1 MPIISTDVQKYKHV
15 HIFNE
20 LSKHRLISDMK
31 AHAKEIADNLTV
43 SLKYVY
49 NQIEQHEALR
59 KEVANGL
66 FRFFVVRNDTY
77 AIQREDKSY
86 TRISEP
92 LTSEFIEKQHLEGN
106 ITVGTY
112 NLSKENN
119 VKWLCFDIDPKN
131 TEKPSEISMKLH
143 RKCTELFPAKSV
155 LLEASRYNDPSFHVW
170 VFFEPE
176 IPAYAARFLGE
187 KVLEQCGNPNV
198 ELFPKQ
204 DKIEEDGFG
213 NLMKIPL
220 GLHQQEKKWS
230 CFLNSDKLDP
240 LALESILEIQGCTLS
255 DHEISQIK
263 DMIDRSKETFW
274 FGHEGKETEAYQGET
289 PTCIS
294 HILKGAKKGLRNENA
309 IRLVSFWLNFCK
321 EAPEK
326 AKTQLSEWNLRNKP
340 SMEETELETI
350 FQSAMRGGYNYSC
363 EDEIL
368 KGHCPK
374 EGCKLRKREP
384 VGIRLAELRAEL
396 MDQPV
401 RVKAQ
406 IVGESDKMACCRRAL
421 IECLNCGTQRTFDLA
436 EPRNYKVLQKR
447 LRFGKDK
454 FKQSLYSF
462 HVCGCQK
469 AKRKVSLEGSFD
481 YRRLYCQDLIDPK
494 EKWEERTYRTVEVVL
509 VGDPKEA
516 VMKKI
521 ELNGIV
527 TTIKR
532 DKISIMIYKV
542 EPIGKPIP
550 SSMEG
555 FEQYFKSNE
564 KLIEDLDGT
573 IQTYIRGRPTEKLLV
588 ALVLHSP
595 YELSFEGERIRGNL
609 NALQLGET
617 KTGKS
622 DILEWVEANVAGEV
636 VRGETAKRTGLGF
649 SVDNDAKAIFW
660 GALPR
665 GDKEVCMIDG
675 LDRFALEDLTQLR
688 EAMSKQR
695 IKVSMAVSGEALCR
709 TRIIASANPRERAF
723 DKYITMAEAI
733 RGFFNDPTLVTRWD
747 LFVPFRRADVSA
759 EEIAEATFLPS
770 KIPLNVFR
778 NHVFWAWSL
787 EPEDVQFNEETQG
800 EIKRLFIEMQDYTSN
815 SLPLVHSEWKR
826 TLARVSAAYAVLT
839 HNVDGKGKVH
849 VTKEHVSKAQELS
862 WNLLEAWEYNLY
874 VARERKTLEIAE
886 DEWTELLDF
895 LTGDI
900 WKIFSSIADEK
911 GIERAVLIT
920 RLDKSAPTIDRYL
933 SGLKE
938 RNLVEHAKGRKGGY
952 QLTERGI
959 AVYRKMIKMIADKGD
974 QQKIK
979 LPSKEDV
986 LAIKPLEEPEQGK
999 CSFCGNDRVL
1009 YYQIEGFKGEWGLA
1023 CQDCGEAIKRQ
1034 FGETGK

>member
-1 MPIISTDVQKYKHV
+1 VPIISTDVQKYKHV

-20 LSKHRLISDMK
+20 LYVHHTISEMK
-31 AHAKEIADNLTV
+31 AHAKEIAEKLNV
-43 SLKYVY
+43 SLQYVY
-49 NQIEQHEALR
+49 EQIGQHEALR
-59 KEVANGL
+59 KEVAEAL
-66 FRFFVVRNDTY
+66 FRFFVIRNDTY

-86 TRISEP
+86 TRVSEP
-92 LTSEFIEKQHLEGN
+92 LTSELIGKEHLEGL
-106 ITVGTY
+106 ITIGTY

-119 VKWLCFDIDPKN
+119 VKWLCFDIDSQNIENP
-131 TEKPSEISMKLH
+131 TEIT
-143 RKCTELFPAKSV
+143 RGIYGKCQGLFHVKSV

-187 KVLEQCGNPNV
+187 KVLEKCGNPNV

-204 DKIEEDGFG
+204 DRIEEDGFG

-220 GLHQQEKKWS
+220 GFHQQEKKWS
-230 CFLNSDKLDP
+230 YFLNPDTLEP

-255 DHEISQIK
+255 DREISQIK
-263 DMIDRSKETFW
+263 DMIDASKETFW
-274 FGHEGKETEAYQGET
+274 FGHEAKETEAYKGEV
-289 PTCIS
+289 PACIS
-294 HILKGAKKGLRNENA
+294 HILKGAKKGLRNESA
-309 IRLVSFWLNFCK
+309 IRLASFWLNFCK

-326 AKTQLSEWNLRNKP
+326 VKTQLCEWNLRNKP
-340 SMEETELETI
+340 PMEEEELETV
-350 FQSAMRGGYNYSC
+350 FQSSMRGGYNYSC
-363 EDEIL
+363 EDQFL
-368 KGHCPK
+368 RKYCAQ
-374 EGCKLRKREP
+374 EGCKLKKKEP
-384 VGIRLAELRAEL
+384 IGIRLAELRAEL

-421 IECLNCGTQRTFDLA
+421 IECLNCGTQEVFDLA
-436 EPRNYKVLQKR
+436 EPRNYKLLQKR
-447 LRFGKDK
+447 LRFGEDK
-454 FKQSLYSF
+454 FKQLLNSF

-469 AKRKVSLEGSFD
+469 AKRKVSLEGSLD

-494 EKWEERTYRTVEVVL
+494 EKWEERTYRTVEVIL
-509 VGDPKEA
+509 IGDPKEA

-532 DKISIMIYKV
+532 DRISIMVYKV
-542 EPIGKPIP
+542 EPIGKPVP

-555 FEQYFKSNE
+555 FDQYFRSNE
-564 KLIEDLDGT
+564 KLIDDLDGT
-573 IQTYIRGRPTEKLLV
+573 IQTYIRGRPIEKLLV

-595 YELSFEGERIRGNL
+595 YELIFEGERIRGTL
-609 NALQLGET
+609 DALQLGET

-622 DILEWVEANVAGEV
+622 DILEWVEANVAGEA

-649 SVDNDAKAIFW
+649 SVDTEAKAIFW

-675 LDRFALEDLTQLR
+675 LDHFDLMDLTQLR

-695 IKVSMAVSGEALCR
+695 LKVSMAVSGEALCR

-723 DKYITMAEAI
+723 DKYITMAESI

-747 LFVPFRRADVSA
+747 LFVPFRRADVRA
-759 EEIAEATFLPS
+759 EEIAEAKVLPS
-770 KIPLNVFR
+770 KIPLEVFR

-787 EPEDVQFNEETQG
+787 EPEDVQFAEEAQA

-826 TLARVSAAYAVLT
+826 TLARISAAYAVLT
-839 HNVDGKGKVH
+839 HNVDGEGKVH
-849 VTKEHVSKAQELS
+849 VTKEHVSKAQELL

-874 VARERKTLEIAE
+874 VAKERKMLEIAE

-900 WKIFSSIADEK
+900 WTLFSSIADEK

-933 SGLKE
+933 SGLKD
-938 RNLVEHAKGRKGGY
+938 RNLVEHAQGRKGGY

-959 AVYRKMIKMIADKGD
+959 AVYRKMIKMLAEKEPT
-974 QQKIK
+974 KVE
-979 LPSKEDV
+979 LPKKEDIV
-986 LAIKPLEEPEQGK
+986 SIKDLETPEQGK
-999 CSFCGNDRVL
+999 CSFCGNNRVL
-1009 YYQIEGFKGEWGLA
+1009 YYQVEGFKGEWGLA
-1023 CQDCGEAIKRQ
+1023 CQDCGEAMKRKVQ
-1034 FGETGK
+1034 

>member
-1 MPIISTDVQKYKHV
+1 
-15 HIFNE
+15 
-20 LSKHRLISDMK
+20 MK
-31 AHAKEIADNLTV
+31 AHAKEIADKLNV
-43 SLKYVY
+43 SLQYVY
-49 NQIEQHEALR
+49 GQIEQHEALR
-59 KEVANGL
+59 KEVAQAL
-66 FRFFVVRNDTY
+66 FRFFVVRTDTY
-77 AIQREDKSY
+77 AVQNEDKSY
-86 TRISEP
+86 TRVSEP
-92 LTSEFIEKQHLEGN
+92 LTPELIGKEHLEGR

-112 NLSKENN
+112 NLNKEGN

-131 TEKPSEISMKLH
+131 IESPSEISMKID
-143 RKCTELFPAKSV
+143 RKCRELFHAKSV
-155 LLEASRYNDPSFHVW
+155 LLEASRYGDPSFHIW

-187 KVLEQCGNPNV
+187 KVLEQCGSPNV

-220 GLHQQEKKWS
+220 GLHQQSKKWS
-230 CFLNSDKLDP
+230 CFLNPDTSEP

-255 DHEISQIK
+255 EREISQIK
-263 DMIDRSKETFW
+263 DMIDKSKETFW
-274 FGHEGKETEAYQGET
+274 FGHEAKVAEAYKGEV
-289 PTCIS
+289 PACIS
-294 HILKGAKKGLRNENA
+294 HILKGATEGLRNESA
-309 IRLVSFWLNFCK
+309 IRLASFWLNFCK

-326 AKTQLSEWNLRNKP
+326 VKTQLGEWNLRNKP
-340 SMEETELETI
+340 PMEERELETI

-363 EDEIL
+363 EDPIL
-368 KGHCPK
+368 KNHCPK
-374 EGCKLRKREP
+374 EGCKLRKKEP
-384 VGIRLAELRAEL
+384 VEIRLAGLRAEL

-421 IECLNCGTQRTFDLA
+421 IECLDCGTQETFDLS
-436 EPRNYKVLQKR
+436 EPRNYKLLQKR
-447 LRFGKDK
+447 LRFGDDK
-454 FKQSLYSF
+454 FKQSLRSF

-469 AKRKVSLEGSFD
+469 AKRRVSLEGSLD

-494 EKWEERTYRTVEVVL
+494 EKWEERTYRTVEVIL

-532 DKISIMIYKV
+532 DKISIMVYAVK
-542 EPIGKPIP
+542 PIGKPVP

-555 FEQYFKSNE
+555 FEQYFRSNE

-595 YELSFEGERIRGNL
+595 YELIFEGERVRGNL
-609 NALQLGET
+609 NVLQLGET

-622 DILEWVEANVAGEV
+622 DLLEWVEANVAGEA

-649 SVDNDAKAIFW
+649 SVDNEAKVIFW

-675 LDRFALEDLTQLR
+675 LDRFDPDDLTQLR

-695 IKVSMAVSGEALCR
+695 LKVSMTVSGEALCR
-709 TRIIASANPRERAF
+709 TRIIASANPRERSF

-759 EEIAEATFLPS
+759 EEIAEATVLPS
-770 KIPLNVFR
+770 KIPLDVFR

-787 EPEDVQFNEETQG
+787 EPEDVLFAEDAQG

-839 HNVDGKGKVH
+839 HNVDEKGKVN
-849 VTKEHVSKAQELS
+849 VTKDHVSKAQELL

-900 WKIFSSIADEK
+900 WQLFSSIADEK
-911 GIERAVLIT
+911 GIQRAVLIT
-920 RLDKSAPTIDRYL
+920 RLDKGASTIDRYL

-938 RNLVEHAKGRKGGY
+938 KNLVEHAEGRKGGY

-959 AVYRKMIKMIADKGD
+959 AVYRKMIKMLAEK
-974 QQKIK
+974 QPMKVQ
-979 LPSKEDV
+979 LPKREDV
-986 LAIKPLEEPEQGK
+986 LAVKTLEQPEQGK
-999 CSFCGNDRVL
+999 CAFCGNNRVL
-1009 YYQIEGFKGEWGLA
+1009 YYQVEGFKGEWGLA
-1023 CQDCGEAIKRQ
+1023 CQDCGEAVKRQ
-1034 FGETGK
+1034 FGEKQE

>member
-1 MPIISTDVQKYKHV
+1 VPIISTDVQKYKHI

-20 LSKHRLISDMK
+20 LSKHRLISDMR
-31 AHAKEIADNLTV
+31 AHAKEIASKLDV
-43 SLKYVY
+43 SPRYVY
-49 NQIEQHEALR
+49 DQIKQHEALR
-59 KEVANGL
+59 KEVAKGL
-66 FRFFVVRNDTY
+66 FRFFVVRIDTY

-86 TRISEP
+86 TRVSEP
-92 LTSEFIEKQHLEGN
+92 LTPELIEKQHLEGL
-106 ITVGTY
+106 ITIGTY
-112 NLSKENN
+112 NLNKENN
-119 VKWLCFDIDPKN
+119 VKWLCFDIDPQN
-131 TEKPSEISMKLH
+131 IENSAEITK
-143 RKCTELFPAKSV
+143 RIYGKCGELFPTKSI

-187 KVLEQCGNPNV
+187 KVLEKCGNPNV

-220 GLHQQEKKWS
+220 GLHKQEKKWS
-230 CFLNSDKLDP
+230 CFLNPNTSEP
-240 LALESILEIQGCTLS
+240 LALESILELQGCTLL

-263 DMIDRSKETFW
+263 DMTDRSKETFW
-274 FGHEGKETEAYQGET
+274 FGHEAKETEAYKGEA
-289 PTCIS
+289 PACIN
-294 HILKGAKKGLRNENA
+294 HILKGAKEGLRNESA
-309 IRLVSFWLNFCK
+309 IRLASFWLNFCK

-326 AKTQLSEWNLRNKP
+326 VKTQLSEWNLRNKP
-340 SMEETELETI
+340 PMEEKELETI
-350 FQSAMRGGYNYSC
+350 FQSVLRGGYNYSC
-363 EDEIL
+363 EDQIL
-368 KGHCPK
+368 KNHCPK
-374 EGCKLRKREP
+374 EGCKLRKKEP
-384 VGIRLAELRAEL
+384 VEIRLAELRAEL
-396 MDQPV
+396 IDQPV

-406 IVGESDKMACCRRAL
+406 IVGESDKMVCCRRAL
-421 IECLNCGTQRTFDLA
+421 IECLNCGTQKVLDLA

-454 FKQSLYSF
+454 FKRSLYSF
-462 HVCGCQK
+462 HVCSCQK
-469 AKRKVSLEGSFD
+469 AKRKVSLEGSLD

-494 EKWEERTYRTVEVVL
+494 EKWEERTYRTVEAIL

-527 TTIKR
+527 TTLKR
-532 DKISIMIYKV
+532 DKISIMVYKV
-542 EPIGKPIP
+542 EPIDKPVP

-555 FEQYFKSNE
+555 FEQYFRSNE

-595 YELSFEGERIRGNL
+595 YELVFEGERIRGNL

-622 DILEWVEANVAGEV
+622 DLLEWVEANVAGEV

-649 SVDNDAKAIFW
+649 SVDTEAKVIFW

-675 LDRFALEDLTQLR
+675 LDRFDLEDLTQLR

-695 IKVSMAVSGEALCR
+695 LKVSMAVSGEALCR

-723 DKYITMAEAI
+723 DKYITMAESI

-747 LFVPFRRADVSA
+747 LFVPFRRTDVSA
-759 EEIAEATFLPS
+759 EEIAEAKSMPS
-770 KIPLNVFR
+770 KIPLDVFR

-787 EPEDVQFNEETQG
+787 EPDGVQFAEEAQT

-826 TLARVSAAYAVLT
+826 TLARISAAYAVLT
-839 HNVDGKGKVH
+839 HNVDKKGRVH
-849 VTKEHVSKAQELS
+849 VTKDHVSKAQEIL

-886 DEWTELLDF
+886 DEWTGLLDF

-959 AVYRKMIKMIADKGD
+959 AVYRKMIKMIAEKGD

-979 LPSKEDV
+979 LPSKEEV
-986 LAIKPLEEPEQGK
+986 LAIKTLEEPEQGK

-1009 YYQIEGFKGEWGLA
+1009 YYQVEGFKREWGLA
-1023 CQDCGEAIKRQ
+1023 CQDCGEAIKQQ
-1034 FGETGK
+1034 F

>member
-1 MPIISTDVQKYKHV
+1 
-15 HIFNE
+15 
-20 LSKHRLISDMK
+20 MK
-31 AHAKEIADNLTV
+31 AHAKEIAEKLNV
-43 SLKYVY
+43 SLQYVY

-59 KEVANGL
+59 KEVAKAL
-66 FRFFVVRNDTY
+66 YRFFVIRNDTY
-77 AIQREDKSY
+77 AVQKEDKSY
-86 TRISEP
+86 ARVSEP
-92 LTSEFIEKQHLEGN
+92 LTSELIEKEHLEGR

-112 NLSKENN
+112 NLNKENR

-131 TEKPSEISMKLH
+131 AQENPLEISMKLY
-143 RKCTELFPAKSV
+143 RKCAELFHAKSV

-176 IPAYAARFLGE
+176 IPAYAARFLGNR
-187 KVLEQCGNPNV
+187 VLEKCGNPNV

-204 DKIEEDGFG
+204 DEIEEDGFG

-230 CFLNSDKLDP
+230 CFLNPDTSEP
-240 LALESILEIQGCTLS
+240 LALENVLEIQGCTLLER
-255 DHEISQIK
+255 EISQIK
-263 DMIDRSKETFW
+263 DMIDRSKQPFW
-274 FGHEGKETEAYQGET
+274 FGREGKETEAYKGET
-289 PTCIS
+289 PPCINR
-294 HILKGAKKGLRNENA
+294 ILKGAKEGLRNESA
-309 IRLVSFWLNFCK
+309 IRLASFWLNFCK
-321 EAPEK
+321 EAPER

-340 SMEETELETI
+340 PMEDRELETI

-363 EDEIL
+363 EDQIL
-368 KGHCPK
+368 KKHCPK

-384 VGIRLAELRAEL
+384 VEIRLAELRAEL
-396 MDQPV
+396 IDQPV

-421 IECLNCGTQRTFDLA
+421 IECSGCGTQETFDLS
-436 EPRNYKVLQKR
+436 EPRNYKLLQKR
-447 LRFGKDK
+447 LRLGDDK
-454 FKQSLYSF
+454 FKQSLRSF

-469 AKRKVSLEGSFD
+469 AKRKVSLEGSLD

-494 EKWEERTYRTVEVVL
+494 QKWEERTYRTVEVIL

-532 DKISIMIYKV
+532 DKISIMVYAV
-542 EPIGKPIP
+542 EPIGKPVP

-555 FEQYFKSNE
+555 FEQYFRSNE
-564 KLIEDLDGT
+564 KLIEDLDRT

-595 YELSFEGERIRGNL
+595 YELIFEGERIRGNL

-622 DILEWVEANVAGEV
+622 DLLEWVEANVAGEAI
-636 VRGETAKRTGLGF
+636 RGETAKRTGLGF
-649 SVDNDAKAIFW
+649 SVDTEAKVIFW

-675 LDRFALEDLTQLR
+675 LDRFDLEDLIQLR

-695 IKVSMAVSGEALCR
+695 LKVSMAVSGEALCR

-723 DKYITMAEAI
+723 DKYVTMAESI

-759 EEIAEATFLPS
+759 EEIAEATVLPS
-770 KIPLNVFR
+770 KIPLDVFR

-787 EPEDVQFNEETQG
+787 EPEDVQFSEGAQG

-826 TLARVSAAYAVLT
+826 TLARVSAAYAVLI
-839 HNVDGKGKVH
+839 HDVDGEGKVH
-849 VTKEHVSKAQELS
+849 VKKDHVSKAQELL

-874 VARERKTLEIAE
+874 VARERKMLEIAE

-900 WKIFSSIADEK
+900 WTLFSSIADEK
-911 GIERAVLIT
+911 GIQRAVLIT

-933 SGLKE
+933 SGLKDK
-938 RNLVEHAKGRKGGY
+938 NLVEHAEGRKGGY

-959 AVYRKMIKMIADKGD
+959 AVYRKMIKMLAEKEPMKA
-974 QQKIK
+974 Q
-979 LPSKEDV
+979 LPKKEDV
-986 LAIKPLEEPEQGK
+986 LAIKTLEQPEQGK
-999 CSFCGNDRVL
+999 CAFCGNERVL
-1009 YYQIEGFKGEWGLA
+1009 YYQVEGFKGEWGLA
-1023 CQDCGEAIKRQ
+1023 CQDCGEAVKRQ
-1034 FGETGK
+1034 FGETGSEA